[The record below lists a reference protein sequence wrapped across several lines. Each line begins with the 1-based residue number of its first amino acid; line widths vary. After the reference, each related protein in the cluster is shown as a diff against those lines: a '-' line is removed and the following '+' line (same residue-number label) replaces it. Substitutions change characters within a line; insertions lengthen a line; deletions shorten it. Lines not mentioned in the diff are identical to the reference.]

1 MFVFF
6 FLIQNVNIGVVTPMV
21 VLPMFTTMHILHER
35 TQKSDLATEL
45 LTVITGCDVAPY
57 SFLIDNLGYYF

>member
-35 TQKSDLATEL
+35 TQKSDLATE
-45 LTVITGCDVAPY
+45 
-57 SFLIDNLGYYF
+57 